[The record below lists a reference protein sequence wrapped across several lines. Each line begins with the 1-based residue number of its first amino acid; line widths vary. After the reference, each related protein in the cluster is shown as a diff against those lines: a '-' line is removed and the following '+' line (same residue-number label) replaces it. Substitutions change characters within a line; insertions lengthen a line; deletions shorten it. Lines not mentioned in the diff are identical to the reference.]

1 MSEIAD
7 FIGGPSGV
15 YVDQV
20 RIVYHSIDHPSS
32 GKINATVVAVADAG
46 LEIDR
51 ERLRI
56 QVERLHYTPNDLG
69 EPIHE
74 SFVSE
79 ERLHH
84 TSWGA
89 SGATLELFMWVATA
103 AVSGIVGNVAYDGL
117 QRVVGRIRNSH
128 GPLTNV
134 EPLNGQDAQR
144 RAIQMT
150 QAAWSDL
157 SRSDLTVLS
166 CNLNGDTATVVLRAG
181 DGSTITATP
190 KMTATDAIGPIIR
203 AYPEPT

>member
-20 RIVYHSIDHPSS
+20 RIVYHSIDYPSS
-32 GKINATVVAVADAG
+32 GKVNTTVVAVADAG

-51 ERLRI
+51 ERLRV

-74 SFVSE
+74 SFISE

-89 SGATLELFMWVATA
+89 SGASLELFMWVSTA

-117 QRVVGRIRNSH
+117 QRVVGRIRNAH
-128 GPLTNV
+128 GPVART
-134 EPLNGQDAQR
+134 EPLNGQDAQH
-144 RAIQMT
+144 RAIQMA

-166 CNLNGDTATVVLRAG
+166 CNLDGDTATVVLRAG

-190 KMTATDAIGPIIR
+190 RMTATDAIGPITR
-203 AYPEPT
+203 AYPEQT